1 MKKIIEKI
9 KNTYQNSRVFRTFIQ
24 SFTGYI
30 VTNLAYV
37 VQSTYTGGEK
47 NVGKVL
53 LYTLLIPAVSTA
65 LAGIMNASKAE
76 SEGE

>member
-1 MKKIIEKI
+1 MKNIIEKI
-9 KNTYQNSRVFRTFIQ
+9 KSAYSNSRVFRTFIQ
-24 SFTGYI
+24 SFAGYI

-37 VQSTYTGGEK
+37 VQSAYTGGE

-65 LAGIMNASKAE
+65 LARIMNANKAE